1 MLQQLVARRPR
12 SEAAQRR
19 SADRVGRD
27 CGEVREAAPSGL
39 SMLADAATLQMRVRP
54 GAAARV
60 HSVNEDWASVN
71 DRLNR
76 QLGIQPKVRS
86 AKRSKE
92 IVRQRRSE
100 EIVRQ
105 RVLCEIQWQLYR

>member
-1 MLQQLVARRPR
+1 MASGLTTSPR
-12 SEAAQRR
+12 ALGDVAQRK
-19 SADRVGRD
+19 SASRVGRD

-39 SMLADAATLQMRVRP
+39 SMLADAAQMLARP

-60 HSVNEDWASVN
+60 HDEDWASVN
-71 DRLNR
+71 DRLNS

-86 AKRSKE
+86 VKRSKE

-105 RVLCEIQWQLYR
+105 RVLCEIRWQLYR